1 MARKCSTRYRR
12 GSKSGWWRDKPHFHT
27 ASDILAISALYS
39 CEEETRSEKMRL
51 SGSASILSEETH
63 PFLRPR
69 DHHQGWEQPALTEE
83 ATKGDLQI
91 QQPNAH
97 HNVAWQVTTVNWAMS
112 AHPDKPPISCANFLS
127 CCLAAKIE
135 LTPVSCEVDTHHQYN
150 KAPCSHKAWWPS
162 EKGAER

>member
-12 GSKSGWWRDKPHFHT
+12 GSRSGWWRDKPHFHN

-39 CEEETRSEKMRL
+39 CEEETRSEKMTRL

-69 DHHQGWEQPALTEE
+69 DHHQGWQQPALTEE

-97 HNVAWQVTTVNWAMS
+97 HNVAWEVTTVNWAS
-112 AHPDKPPISCANFLS
+112 RETTHETCGFPSKLPELPSSQDWIDPSFLWGR
-127 CCLAAKIE
+127 
-135 LTPVSCEVDTHHQYN
+135 Y
-150 KAPCSHKAWWPS
+150 PS
-162 EKGAER
+162 SI